1 MNSATCER
9 VRDQLPDV
17 LAGRLGVEAA
27 QPVLAHLAACAEC
40 AEEARLIRVLRQ
52 ETVPVPAG
60 LEARIRAAAA
70 LRPARWRFGVL
81 RPALIAATIGAAL
94 LGGATLL
101 RQYRA
106 PAPAAQATAPASA
119 PVGPTAAAPVDARA
133 LMQPLPGSVDG
144 GPFSSSAS
152 LDDLSVE
159 ELQTLLK
166 EMQS

>member
-9 VRDQLPDV
+9 VRDRLPDL
-17 LAGRLGVEAA
+17 LAGRLGREAA
-27 QPVLAHLAACAEC
+27 QPVLAHLATCADC
-40 AEEARLIRVLRQ
+40 AEEARLIRLLRQ
-52 ETVPVPAG
+52 DAVTVPAG
-60 LEARIRAAAA
+60 LELRIRAAAA
-70 LRPARWRFGVL
+70 RPARWRFGL
-81 RPALIAATIGAAL
+81 ARPALIAATIGAAL

-101 RQYRA
+101 HQRQTRA
-106 PAPAAQATAPASA
+106 TAAPAAVPA
-119 PVGPTAAAPVDARA
+119 PVAAGVAAPVDARA
-133 LMQPLPGSVDG
+133 LMQPLPGAMDG